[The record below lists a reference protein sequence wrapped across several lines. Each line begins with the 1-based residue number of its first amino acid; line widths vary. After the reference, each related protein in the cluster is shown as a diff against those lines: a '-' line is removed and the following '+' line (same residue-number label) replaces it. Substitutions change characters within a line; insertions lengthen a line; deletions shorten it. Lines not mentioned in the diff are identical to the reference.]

1 MTVSVAPATTTL
13 AALSTVQFASTVTGA
28 SNTAVTW
35 SVQEGSAGGSVS
47 PSGLYT
53 APASPGTFHVV
64 ATSQADAAK
73 SGLAT
78 VTVTPPAA
86 PAVTLT
92 PSAASIGVGATVQ
105 FTATVTGTA
114 NTAVGWSV
122 QEGSAG
128 GTVSP
133 TGLYTAPLVAGTFHV
148 VATSAADPTRTGTAT
163 VAVAPAACA
172 LPAPQASALPAS
184 QVLELGIHT
193 VGETVT
199 FQVPASTGSVTL
211 LQQGAD
217 PAAARTI
224 TFRGAVLDNTVVPLT
239 VSVGGTV
246 FFDDNT
252 VPPADPASW
261 GTQNGIG
268 AVYFFSESPWTGTM
282 TVPNTTNMLD
292 YVTAHGGVPQGTWSV
307 VVNDWVQECKQI
319 GASCVVGDGTTSYPP
334 GRYDVKVLLKQ
345 GAVPATGVLDV
356 NFYLVTD
363 TLTAATAATDP
374 SVARMRQ
381 TLATVLAGAGLTL
394 GTVGFVDVPPAVK
407 TRFSN
412 GVNVDQSGPCSEVAT
427 ILQLSTPG
435 NAMNLFLVNQLI
447 SAQPGTGVV
456 VGIDGTVPGPSS
468 AGGTVWSGALV
479 SIQDLTGGGS
489 AACQGA
495 VSPTTC
501 GPDATAYIAAHET
514 GHFLGLYH
522 DTESTG
528 TLFDPVKDTPTCL
541 CSACAPASQ
550 VANCSAAA
558 VTATTYQVTTIDCTA
573 QLANP
578 SSVCGG
584 GENLMFW
591 LLGSRSTG
599 AVTPQQARIVRANP
613 LVH

>member
-1 MTVSVAPATTTL
+1 
-13 AALSTVQFASTVTGA
+13 
-28 SNTAVTW
+28 
-35 SVQEGSAGGSVS
+35 
-47 PSGLYT
+47 
-53 APASPGTFHVV
+53 
-64 ATSQADAAK
+64 
-73 SGLAT
+73 
-78 VTVTPPAA
+78 
-86 PAVTLT
+86 
-92 PSAASIGVGATVQ
+92 
-105 FTATVTGTA
+105 
-114 NTAVGWSV
+114 
-122 QEGSAG
+122 
-128 GTVSP
+128 
-133 TGLYTAPLVAGTFHV
+133 
-148 VATSAADPTRTGTAT
+148 
-163 VAVAPAACA
+163 
-172 LPAPQASALPAS
+172 
-184 QVLELGIHT
+184 
-193 VGETVT
+193 
-199 FQVPASTGSVTL
+199 
-211 LQQGAD
+211 
-217 PAAARTI
+217 
-224 TFRGAVLDNTVVPLT
+224 
-239 VSVGGTV
+239 
-246 FFDDNT
+246 
-252 VPPADPASW
+252 
-261 GTQNGIG
+261 
-268 AVYFFSESPWTGTM
+268 
-282 TVPNTTNMLD
+282 
-292 YVTAHGGVPQGTWSV
+292 
-307 VVNDWVQECKQI
+307 
-319 GASCVVGDGTTSYPP
+319 
-334 GRYDVKVLLKQ
+334 
-345 GAVPATGVLDV
+345 
-356 NFYLVTD
+356 
-363 TLTAATAATDP
+363 
-374 SVARMRQ
+374 MRQ

-394 GTVGFVDVPPAVK
+394 GNVGFVDVPPAVK

-427 ILQLSTPG
+427 ILQLSGPG

-479 SIQDLTGGGS
+479 SVQDLIGGGS

-495 VSPTTC
+495 VSPNIC

-558 VTATTYQVTTIDCTA
+558 VTATTYQVTTVDCTA